1 MTTLSVESVKGII
14 LTALFLLTFIVGVI
28 PVKLVNVWKKR
39 SLTAEQASSINTG
52 SNSDNQDESGLKP
65 IFKRVISLLSCFA
78 AGVFLATCFL
88 DLLPGVRRT
97 MTHVLYSFNIFTGFP
112 IPEFIMVLGFFVIL
126 ITEQVVLT
134 YKEKRIHDNSVPND
148 KKPLLTNENENW
160 QEDSVRSDH
169 SITGI
174 RDEPDFEVS
183 VQSDASNEKETRL
196 SRSDSHSHHNSILPH
211 SSLRSL
217 ILLIALSMH
226 SVFEGLAVGLQK
238 TTGDVVGI
246 FAALILHKSILGF
259 SLGLNLVQSR
269 LSQSLVIRSIF
280 GFSISAPL
288 GVGVGM
294 GIMNLWDSSTSS
306 LVQGL
311 LQGVA
316 TGTFVYV
323 TFFEVLPHE
332 FNSQSDRLLKVLFL
346 ILGYSTVTGILFL
359 SGDIKKPF
367 CVVESEMN
375 GHHK

>member
-1 MTTLSVESVKGII
+1 MTTLTVEGVKGII

-28 PVKLVNVWKKR
+28 PVKLVNVWKRR
-39 SLTAEQASSINTG
+39 SMTADQASTINSQ
-52 SNSDNQDESGLKP
+52 SNSDNQDDSGLKP
-65 IFKRVISLLSCFA
+65 LFKKVIGLLSCFA

-112 IPEFIMVLGFFVIL
+112 ISEFVMVLGFFVIL
-126 ITEQVVLT
+126 ITEQIVLT
-134 YKEKRIHDNSVPND
+134 YKEKRIHDNSVSSD

-160 QEDSVRSDH
+160 QEESGRSDH

-174 RDEPDFEVS
+174 RDEPDFE
-183 VQSDASNEKETRL
+183 ASFQGEKQTRL
-196 SRSDSHSHHNSILPH
+196 IRSDSYSHRNNNLPH

-294 GIMNLWDSSTSS
+294 GIMNLWDSTTSS

-311 LQGVA
+311 LQGIA

-332 FNSQSDRLLKVLFL
+332 FNSQTNRLLKVLFL

-375 GHHK
+375 GNHK